1 MTDSLTLLRAMNGIH
16 EEDVVMAGNMYLNQE
31 KPRHFKSRRII
42 TLALAA
48 ALILSFGVAAYAIG
62 GAANSPKAAERVAL
76 EELEKWKAMGLLSP
90 EVAADGEAVQIVEI
104 QEHVGSEYWFG
115 RLFPHSYDVRFY
127 GGEDNKYFSN
137 LQVDTMTGQIK
148 KATFE
153 AKADE
158 MDLPVREE
166 TGTAP
171 VDPQRPDGETQ
182 PVTYYFY
189 DNFDDIFPAD
199 MTVDR
204 FCTLLAEYW
213 GFSGYRLADTT
224 DSFYREH
231 WSAVDGSSLLKD
243 MPTGNYYLTI
253 YFEGDQEGAPMYLQ
267 LDQFPGRVCFVLGTG
282 HLVG

>member
-31 KPRHFKSRRII
+31 KPKHFKSRRII

-62 GAANSPKAAERVAL
+62 GTANSPKAAERVAL
-76 EELEKWKAMGLLSP
+76 EELEKWKAMGLLSA
-90 EVAADGEAVQIVEI
+90 EVAADGEAVQIVEL

-127 GGEDNKYFSN
+127 GGEDNKYFSS

-158 MDLPVREE
+158 TDAPVRET
-166 TGTAP
+166 TGTVP

-182 PVTYYFY
+182 AVTYYFY

-224 DSFYREH
+224 DSFYQEH

-267 LDQFPGRVCFVLGTG
+267 LDQFPGRERLCCR
-282 HLVG
+282 